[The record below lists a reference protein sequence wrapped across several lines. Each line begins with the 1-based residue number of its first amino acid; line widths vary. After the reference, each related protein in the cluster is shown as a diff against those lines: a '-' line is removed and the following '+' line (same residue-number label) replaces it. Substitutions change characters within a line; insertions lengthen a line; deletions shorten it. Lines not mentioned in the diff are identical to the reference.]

1 MRRPD
6 GCEQDESEHHP
17 PADAYSPLFHHRSEL
32 LFYPPIFNYNDFAVS
47 QRTFTNF
54 KLRIS
59 DEDLRDMEEALA
71 RNPGNKELLDWL
83 AFAYYCNKM
92 EDKAIE
98 CYRRLL
104 TMEPDNASYHYYLG
118 NAYFSKKL
126 YSEAEKEWQ
135 KVLLLD
141 KTGKFASRTRRKL
154 EQISTASD

>member
-32 LFYPPIFNYNDFAVS
+32 LFYPPIFNYNVAVS

-59 DEDLRDMEEALA
+59 EKDLRDMEEALA

-141 KTGKFASRTRRKL
+141 KTGKFTSRTRRKL